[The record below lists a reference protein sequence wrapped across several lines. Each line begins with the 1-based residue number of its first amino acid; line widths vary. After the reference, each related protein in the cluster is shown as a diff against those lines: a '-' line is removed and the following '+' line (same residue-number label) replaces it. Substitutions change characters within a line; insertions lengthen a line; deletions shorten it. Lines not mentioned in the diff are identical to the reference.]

1 MNKEFAIK
9 TEIGQ
14 KIWEIRIN
22 LPFNGVGDSLYKH
35 GIFID
40 ELSIVYQTGYKL
52 ALSDEWITTL
62 YRKEKGKKKESYC
75 TYLDDLSVS
84 VKTKETYFS
93 NGIFASIYSTKE
105 PTEALISALKRELKQ
120 SVEKEYSF
128 LYNIDNLLE
137 SLNN

>member
-1 MNKEFAIK
+1 MKEFSIN

-14 KIWEIRIN
+14 KIWEIKIN
-22 LPFNGVGDSLYKH
+22 LPFDGVGDSLYQQ
-35 GIFID
+35 GVFME
-40 ELSIVYQTGYKL
+40 ELEIVYQTDYKV
-52 ALSDEWITTL
+52 ALSNDWITCL
-62 YRKEKGKKKESYC
+62 DRKEKDKKKESYC
-75 TYLDDLSVS
+75 SYLDNLSIS

-93 NGIFASIYSTKE
+93 NGIFAKIYSTKE
-105 PTEALISALKRELKQ
+105 PTEALISYLKRELKQ